1 MNQKLPPTRYAQ
13 EDLPDMA
20 RKVLG
25 THAAAKVFLLEGELG
40 AGKTALVQAMTQQ
53 LGYEGVVASPTFG
66 LVNEYPTPT
75 GRLVHMDLYRLS
87 SDEELL
93 HAGILEYLESG
104 DVCFIEWP
112 APILPWV
119 PEGTVHIYIAHD
131 GADARQLHTEV
142 YI

>member
-1 MNQKLPPTRYAQ
+1 
-13 EDLPDMA
+13 MA
-20 RKVLG
+20 RQLLSV
-25 THAAAKVFLLEGELG
+25 HSAARVFLLEGELG
-40 AGKTALVQAMTQQ
+40 AGKTALVQALARQ
-53 LGYEGVVASPTFG
+53 LGYAGVVASPTFG
-66 LVNEYPTPT
+66 LMNEYHTPA

-87 SDEELL
+87 SEAELL
-93 HAGILEYLESG
+93 QAGLLEYLESG

-131 GADARQLHTEV
+131 GTDARQLHTEV